1 MKISRERKTIFY
13 LLILS
18 AMFFFLVWPNTIMAD
33 DHKSREGYNKR
44 YEAEKGHSDY
54 THANGRQIKKGDDG
68 NEISGLTTAWLL
80 VFANLTIVL
89 SILLKAMIHYFP
101 LEPEGK
107 SSIKRLNRFQK
118 KHLLRFHYVLN
129 PAALVLGCFHFIL
142 SSCQSSFLPEW
153 GLIMVSVM
161 VFLGIILKFQLF
173 PRKVG
178 RLVYRL
184 HTTPVLLILFVFL
197 VVTGHQFVD

>member
-1 MKISRERKTIFY
+1 M
-13 LLILS
+13 LLS
-18 AMFFFLVWPNTIMAD
+18 AMFFCFVWPNIILAD

-44 YEAEKGHSDY
+44 YEAENGHFDY
-54 THANGRQIKKGDDG
+54 THANDRQIKKGDDG

-80 VFANLTIVL
+80 VLANLTIVL
-89 SILLKAMIHYFP
+89 SILLNAMIHYFP
-101 LEPEGK
+101 IEPEGK
-107 SSIKRLNRFQK
+107 SSIRRLNQLQKKRLM
-118 KHLLRFHYVLN
+118 RFHYVLN

-142 SSCQSSFLPEW
+142 SSCKSSFMPEW
-153 GLIMVSVM
+153 SLIMVAVM

-184 HTTPVLLILFVFL
+184 HTTPVLIILFVFL

>member
-1 MKISRERKTIFY
+1 MKISREGKKIFFW
-13 LLILS
+13 LILS
-18 AMFFFLVWPNTIMAD
+18 AMFFCVVWPNNIMAD
-33 DHKSREGYNKR
+33 DHNRREGYHKR
-44 YEAEKGHSDY
+44 HEAEKGHFDY
-54 THANGRQIKKGDDG
+54 AHANGRQVKRGDKG

-80 VFANLTIVL
+80 VLANLTIFL

-101 LEPEGK
+101 LEPGEK
-107 SSIKRLNRFQK
+107 SSIKRLNRIQK
-118 KHLLRFHYVLN
+118 KHLMRFHYVLN
-129 PAALVLGCFHFIL
+129 PAALVLGCFHFLL
-142 SSCQSSFLPEW
+142 SSCRSSFMPEW

-161 VFLGIILKFQLF
+161 VLSGIILKFQLF

-184 HTTPVLLILFVFL
+184 HTTPVLLILFIFL